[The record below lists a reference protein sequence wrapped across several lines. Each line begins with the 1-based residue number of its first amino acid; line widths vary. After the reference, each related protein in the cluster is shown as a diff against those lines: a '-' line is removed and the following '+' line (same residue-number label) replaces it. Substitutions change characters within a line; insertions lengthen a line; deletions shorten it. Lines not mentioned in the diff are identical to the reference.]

1 MQVLSPRPLWLIAL
15 VAGTVGL
22 VAGRAWAPSDPLTGQ
37 VLEAL
42 VLQAPEA
49 ERDARRLRWLAHTA
63 DEPLASWAREELA
76 QLSAAAPVAPVEPPR
91 PAETVS
97 PTLFSMVRAPVPSAA
112 PRPLSTAP
120 VEPQVAGF
128 RMPSPPV
135 AAAERPTPPAPR
147 AAPKAAPPA
156 AAPKTPAPAP
166 DEGGSEPRP
175 EAVEPTV
182 APVPDPPPPSEPEP
196 EPEPVA
202 PPPPPPPSGSVT
214 PGTPTLYGDLDPVD
228 VAEALATRMRRWK
241 VCYDDALTRDADA
254 TGVVE
259 LAFSVTSGHVT
270 GLEVGTDEVGDRK
283 LTRCLSQVARMLH
296 FEGEGEVVLPLQMA
310 RDDLGGT
317 DQG

>member
-15 VAGTVGL
+15 AAGAVGL

-76 QLSAAAPVAPVEPPR
+76 HLSPAASVAPAP
-91 PAETVS
+91 PAESPPPPAASVS

-112 PRPLSTAP
+112 PRPLSPAP
-120 VEPQVAGF
+120 VEPQAAGF
-128 RMPSPPV
+128 RMPSPPEP
-135 AAAERPTPPAPR
+135 AAERPTPPAPR
-147 AAPKAAPPA
+147 AAAKRTAPAP
-156 AAPKTPAPAP
+156 AAPKAPAPAP
-166 DEGGSEPRP
+166 DKAASEPRP

-182 APVPDPPPPSEPEP
+182 APVPPPAPEP

-202 PPPPPPPSGSVT
+202 PPPPPTGRVT

-310 RDDLGGT
+310 RDDQGGT